1 MEQIGI
7 DSRNTFPTS
16 RHYPDPQ
23 AARALPNEY
32 DRFRLQ
38 STMGALSRKCY
49 AHAYE
54 PGCASGELTS
64 LLARVCDRV
73 TAADI
78 SQAAVLRARMRCAHW
93 KNVDIR
99 CADVRTQ
106 SLTDPID
113 LIMFSEL
120 GHCFGAPELVRIA
133 CSLASR
139 LMKGG
144 EFVAVHWL
152 AGGDNHV
159 LHADAVHCQLLAH
172 LPLQW
177 LRGERYGGLRID
189 TWRLP

>member
-1 MEQIGI
+1 MEPIGI
-7 DSRNTFPTS
+7 DSRNFQAGRHFPEL
-16 RHYPDPQ
+16 Q
-23 AARALPNEY
+23 AASALPNEY
-32 DRFRLQ
+32 DRYRYQ

-93 KNVDIR
+93 KNVDIH

-106 SLTDPID
+106 PIPDPVD
-113 LIMFSEL
+113 LIVFSEL
-120 GHCFGAPELVRIA
+120 GHYFGAPELVRIA
-133 CSLASR
+133 CSLAGR
-139 LMKGG
+139 LVKDG

-152 AGGDNHV
+152 SGSDDHV

-177 LRGERYGGLRID
+177 LSGERHGGLRID
-189 TWRLP
+189 TWRLR